1 MDASPLRSDS
11 VFRRPV
17 SRRALIGGALGAAA
31 TFGLAACAPAGSS
44 KGATS
49 SGALKFWD
57 MVWGTGT
64 PYTAKAKSIAGAY
77 KPTGSHRGVNY
88 QSVPWANWYQTF
100 TSAAASKTTPAI
112 STGAAFLPFAFLE
125 QGSVAPADDLISSL
139 DKSGTNDFLPGLLPA
154 MKTAKGYAA
163 VPWSLDLRVFWYRK
177 SLLEKAGTEPP
188 TDWQS
193 LINAGTALKK
203 IGVTG
208 LGMAGSST
216 TTDAQHTVAALM
228 INNGGGLF
236 AADETPDAVT
246 DRNIETLDFLNELVR
261 KGIIYAGAASYTSTN
276 LATSWTNGSVGMG
289 FNQTGLDKTFPK
301 AEQSDLVVT
310 SPLKGPHGDTGTV
323 YYINPLMM
331 FTTTPSQESSEA
343 FAAWYLSQIHQFWTA
358 GVETD
363 LPVKKS
369 ITNLPVIQNNPN
381 LVRAVKEWQPV
392 GKTIGAKAP
401 AAFSALNAVDGG
413 SASATFVQQIIQGQQ
428 SSKQIL
434 ETYQAALEK
443 SAK

>member
-1 MDASPLRSDS
+1 MGESSF
-11 VFRRPV
+11 FRRISEQPV
-17 SRRALIGGALGAAA
+17 SRRTLLAGSLGAAA
-31 TFGLAACAPAGSS
+31 AAGLAACSSAGGSSSAGSNI
-44 KGATS
+44 
-49 SGALKFWD
+49 KFWD
-57 MVWGTGT
+57 MVWGTGNT
-64 PYTAKAKSIAGAY
+64 YTAKAKSIAGSY
-77 KPTGSHRGVNY
+77 TPTGKNRGITY

-100 TSAAASKTTPAI
+100 TSAAASKTTPAV

-125 QGSVAPADDLISSL
+125 SGAVAPADDLVSKL
-139 DKSGTNDFLPGLLPA
+139 DKAGKNDFLPGLLDA
-154 MKTAKGYAA
+154 MKTSKGYAA
-163 VPWSLDLRVFWYRK
+163 VPWSLDLRVLWYRE
-177 SLLEKAGTEPP
+177 SILEKAGADVP
-188 TDWQS
+188 TDWDS
-193 LINAGTALKK
+193 FIAAGTKLKK

-216 TTDAQHTVAALM
+216 TTDAQHTVAALL

-236 AADETPDAVT
+236 AEDESVDCVT
-246 DRNIETLDFLNELVR
+246 ERNIETLDFLNECVK
-261 KGIIYAGAASYTSTN
+261 KGIIYAGAAAYTSTN

-301 AEQSDLVVT
+301 AQQTDVKVA
-310 SPLKGPHGDTGTV
+310 SPLTGPHGDKGTV

-331 FTTTPSQESSEA
+331 FTTTPSQSSSEA
-343 FAAWYLSQIHQFWTA
+343 FVEWYLDHIHEFWQA

-369 ITNLPVIQNNPN
+369 ITDLAVIKGDPN
-381 LVRAVKEWQPV
+381 LVKSVNEWQPL

-401 AAFSALNAVDGG
+401 AAFASLNTVDGG

-434 ETYQAALEK
+434 ETLQTSLEAAIK
-443 SAK
+443 KG